1 MRKNTNIGAVLFG
14 ILIGIFFTSLAV
26 FTFSTSEITLKIPGT
41 KTRLA
46 AATATPA
53 AEPIALQ
60 EPRFDFYTEL
70 TKNATEA
77 TPATIPNN
85 PNPAATDLKT
95 SIKAINGYLL
105 QIGSYKKNIAA
116 DGLKAK
122 LTLNGFDAKI
132 ERLKLLDG
140 EIRYRL
146 MLGPYKTEKQA
157 KGMQQQLKSL
167 DVESL
172 LVPKYAA

>member
-1 MRKNTNIGAVLFG
+1 MRKNTNIGAVMFG

-41 KTRLA
+41 KPRL
-46 AATATPA
+46 TAINTTPVT
-53 AEPIALQ
+53 PIAVQ

-70 TKNATEA
+70 TKNNTE
-77 TPATIPNN
+77 TVPNS
-85 PNPAATDLKT
+85 PVQTDTDLK
-95 SIKAINGYLL
+95 SPPKAINGYLL

-157 KGMQQQLKSL
+157 KALQQQLKSL

-172 LVPKYAA
+172 LVPKYEA

>member
-1 MRKNTNIGAVLFG
+1 MRKNTNISAVLFG

-26 FTFSTSEITLKIPGT
+26 FMFSTSEIKLKIPGT
-41 KTRLA
+41 KTKLA
-46 AATATPA
+46 ATISTPT
-53 AEPIALQ
+53 EPVVLQ

-70 TKNATEA
+70 TKNSTEA
-77 TPATIPNN
+77 IPNIN
-85 PNPAATDLKT
+85 IPAQNETDLKT
-95 SIKAINGYLL
+95 PTKAINSYLL
-105 QIGSYKKNIAA
+105 QIGSFKKNIAA

-157 KGMQQQLKSL
+157 KVLQQQLKVL

-172 LVPKYAA
+172 LVPKYEA

>member
-1 MRKNTNIGAVLFG
+1 MRKNTNIGAVMFG

-26 FTFSTSEITLKIPGT
+26 FMFSTSEIKLKIPGT
-41 KTRLA
+41 KTKLA
-46 AATATPA
+46 TTIDTPT
-53 AEPIALQ
+53 EPIALQ

-70 TKNATEA
+70 TKNNVE
-77 TPATIPNN
+77 TIPTTQVKIT
-85 PNPAATDLKT
+85 TDLKST
-95 SIKAINGYLL
+95 TKAINGYLL

-132 ERLKLLDG
+132 ERIKLLDG

-146 MLGPYKTEKQA
+146 MLGPYKNEKQA
-157 KGMQQQLKSL
+157 KVIQQQLKSL

-172 LVPKYAA
+172 IVHKYAA

>member
-1 MRKNTNIGAVLFG
+1 MRKNTNIGAVMFG

-26 FTFSTSEITLKIPGT
+26 FMFSTSEIKLKIPGT
-41 KTRLA
+41 KTTLTTPQP
-46 AATATPA
+46 TAP

-70 TKNATEA
+70 TKNNTEI
-77 TPATIPNN
+77 IPNN
-85 PNPAATDLKT
+85 STQAQPDLKNP
-95 SIKAINGYLL
+95 IKTINGYLL
-105 QIGSYKKNIAA
+105 QIGSYKKNSAA

-132 ERLKLLDG
+132 ERVKLLDG
-140 EIRYRL
+140 ELRYRL
-146 MLGPYKTEKQA
+146 MLGPFKTEKQA
-157 KGMQQQLKSL
+157 KAMQQQLKFL
-167 DVESL
+167 DVDSL

>member
-1 MRKNTNIGAVLFG
+1 MRKNTNIGAVMFG

-41 KTRLA
+41 KPKL
-46 AATATPA
+46 TAISITPK
-53 AEPIALQ
+53 EPITLQ

-70 TKNATEA
+70 TKNSTET
-77 TPATIPNN
+77 TPTPTPVQTN
-85 PNPAATDLKT
+85 TDLK
-95 SIKAINGYLL
+95 SPIKAINGYLL

-157 KGMQQQLKSL
+157 KALQQQLKSL

-172 LVPKYAA
+172 LVPKYEA

>member
-1 MRKNTNIGAVLFG
+1 MRKNTNISAVMFG

-26 FTFSTSEITLKIPGT
+26 FMFSTSEIKLKIPGT
-41 KTRLA
+41 KTKLVTTIA
-46 AATATPA
+46 MP

-70 TKNATEA
+70 TKNNAETIS
-77 TPATIPNN
+77 TPSIQM
-85 PNPAATDLKT
+85 ATDLKSPT
-95 SIKAINGYLL
+95 KAIDGYLL

-146 MLGPYKTEKQA
+146 MLGPYKNEKQA
-157 KGMQQQLKSL
+157 KVMQQQLKSL

-172 LVPKYAA
+172 LIPKYAA

>member
-1 MRKNTNIGAVLFG
+1 MRKNTNIRAVLFG

-26 FTFSTSEITLKIPGT
+26 FMFSTSEIRLKIPGT
-41 KTRLA
+41 KTKLI
-46 AATATPA
+46 ATTDMPVTTD
-53 AEPIALQ
+53 PIALQ

-70 TKNATEA
+70 TKTNIEIT
-77 TPATIPNN
+77 PNN
-85 PNPAATDLKT
+85 PPIQTVTDLKLPT
-95 SIKAINGYLL
+95 KTINGYLL
-105 QIGSYKKNIAA
+105 QIGLYKKNIAA
-116 DGLKAK
+116 DGVKAK

-132 ERLKLLDG
+132 ERIKLLDG

-157 KGMQQQLKSL
+157 KVMQQQLKSL

-172 LVPKYAA
+172 LVPKHEA